1 MFRRTT
7 ELDISFDDGQLVID
21 GAVLEDVLAE
31 VYRRYGPDARI
42 VTAERTVVGGVGG
55 FFGTE
60 RFHVV
65 ARPADGEEEPAHL
78 DDEPAQPLDGPSFAA
93 ALAEALSSEA
103 AHAMETPEPMESVE
117 SVESV
122 ETPEPM
128 ETPEPIEPMA
138 PAAAPVPSMQPPP
151 FVPPAPPAPTPPT
164 WSPHASVLPTLPVH
178 TPPVHTPPVH
188 TAPLHTPPV
197 QTAPVPVAA
206 APRTPPAWPSAPAWP
221 PAPNRVGPTAS
232 LPAITG
238 TNDLPPLPP
247 FGEPTVDALVPGGD
261 EPTSGPTAAALPSP
275 PADVDQLGTEP
286 ITAAEL
292 LSVAELPLEDLLC
305 YMDLLVPEP
314 VPPAPDGVVA
324 VVGDAEDAVTTARR
338 LAAREGTPDSSVV
351 VLLAPDLSSRDTSRV
366 VITALPLIDQQRRRW
381 SQRRGT
387 TFVAVALGP
396 GDAGRAW
403 THEALRVLAPTQVRY
418 AAPAW
423 RSSEE
428 LRERVAAIGHVD
440 CVDLVDLEQAVEPTE
455 FLALQPPIATIEG
468 RPVSPELWAAHLMAT
483 RRTSAAT
490 QRHDIGGNE

>member
-7 ELDISFDDGQLVID
+7 ELDISVDDGQLVID

-65 ARPADGEEEPAHL
+65 ARPADGEEEPARL

-93 ALAEALSSEA
+93 ALAEALSSNEIAHEMEPSEPLEPAELSEPTA
-103 AHAMETPEPMESVE
+103 AAVVPQPLA
-117 SVESV
+117 
-122 ETPEPM
+122 
-128 ETPEPIEPMA
+128 A
-138 PAAAPVPSMQPPP
+138 PVPDPVAPLPSWPSAPVPSMQPPP
-151 FVPPAPPAPTPPT
+151 FVQPAPPAQTPPT
-164 WSPHASVLPTLPVH
+164 WSPHASSLPAPALPAPSLPTPTLPASSL
-178 TPPVHTPPVH
+178 P
-188 TAPLHTPPV
+188 TAP
-197 QTAPVPVAA
+197 A
-206 APRTPPAWPSAPAWP
+206 PSARLRPPAWP
-221 PAPNRVGPTAS
+221 PAPSRVGPTAS
-232 LPAITG
+232 LPAITN
-238 TNDLPPLPP
+238 TRDLPPLPP
-247 FGEPTVDALVPGGD
+247 FGDPTADAGVPRSD
-261 EPTSGPTAAALPSP
+261 DPTSGPTAAALPSP
-275 PADVDQLGTEP
+275 PADPEQLGTGP

-292 LSVAELPLEDLLC
+292 LSVAELPIDDLLC

-324 VVGDAEDAVTTARR
+324 IVGDAEDAVTTARR

-366 VITALPLIDQQRRRW
+366 VITSLPLIDQQRRRW
-381 SQRRGT
+381 SMRRGT

-403 THEALRVLAPTQVRY
+403 TLEALRVLAPTQVRY

-423 RSSEE
+423 RSGEE
-428 LRERVAAIGHVD
+428 LRDRVAAIGHVD
-440 CVDLVDLEQAVEPTE
+440 CVDLVDLQQAVEPTE

-483 RRTSAAT
+483 RRTSMDT